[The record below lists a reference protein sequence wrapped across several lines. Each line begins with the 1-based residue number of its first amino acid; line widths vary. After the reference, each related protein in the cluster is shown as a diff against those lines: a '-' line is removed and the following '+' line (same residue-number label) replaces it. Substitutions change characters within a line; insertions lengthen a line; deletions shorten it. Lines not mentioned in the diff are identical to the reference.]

1 MTSAHLVFALMTTV
15 YILMAIQW
23 EEKDLVS
30 AHGKAYEDYRRRVPM
45 LIPRMFS
52 KDGGRVPAHSPTTI

>member
-1 MTSAHLVFALMTTV
+1 V